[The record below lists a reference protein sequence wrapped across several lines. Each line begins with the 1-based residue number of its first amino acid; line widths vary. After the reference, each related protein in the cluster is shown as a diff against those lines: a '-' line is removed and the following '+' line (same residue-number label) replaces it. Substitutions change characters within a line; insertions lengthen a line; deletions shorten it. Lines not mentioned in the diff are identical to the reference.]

1 VGAVLGLLDGLSAWS
16 SPEARPAIVGTLSG
30 TVVGFQNAQPP
41 TPDPLALVSRL
52 VGRWRG
58 ASDGQPGSAKVER
71 TYEHALGRFIR
82 VRNRSEYPPQPK
94 NPKGEIHEDEGLFSY
109 DRARTRLVLRQFHEE
124 GFVNTYLGD
133 NGDPSGK
140 LVFSSEAIENIPPG
154 WRARETYVFIGTDQ
168 LEEIFELAEPGKDF
182 EAYSRARLE
191 RVK

>member
-1 VGAVLGLLDGLSAWS
+1 
-16 SPEARPAIVGTLSG
+16 
-30 TVVGFQNAQPP
+30 
-41 TPDPLALVSRL
+41 
-52 VGRWRG
+52 VGRSSAFRTPSHQLQIPWRSSLG
-58 ASDGQPGSAKVER
+58 WSDGGAGRRTGSRAAPKSSAR
-71 TYEHALGRFIR
+71 TSTPWDDSFR

-109 DRARTRLVLRQFHEE
+109 DRAQTRLVLRQFHEE

-154 WRARETYVFIGTDQ
+154 LRARETYVFIGTDQ

-182 EAYSRARLE
+182 EVYSRARLE